1 MSFTLIDQG
10 RLNTK
15 SFLFRFEFWVSSVFS
30 SCDVSSSADVSFS
43 ATEQSTE
50 TSRRE
55 LSLPERREK
64 TGERLLGIRRLRAV
78 SFKEEERLEK
88 R

>member
-1 MSFTLIDQG
+1 LK
-10 RLNTK
+10 RK
-15 SFLFRFEFWVSSVFS
+15 KKK
-30 SCDVSSSADVSFS
+30 
-43 ATEQSTE
+43 
-50 TSRRE
+50 RR
-55 LSLPERREK
+55 RKWREK